1 MGNVVEFTRVAAPH
15 TSKQRAQRRDAA
27 KPLWRH
33 ALGEVLRAERLEQER
48 ILTEV
53 AATAGVSPQYLS
65 EIERGRKEPSSELL
79 GSVAEALGLDLVDV
93 VQRVGGLLGE
103 RREAE
108 RRAAERRE
116 ILRVETSFAFRADAA
131 EAIDAGEEFGLVDV
145 TDLHGAVDVAPG
157 HPLAV
162 VGPGRQHAPAE
173 PTAYL
178 LAA

>member
-1 MGNVVEFTRVAAPH
+1 MGKVVEFTRIIG
-15 TSKQRAQRRDAA
+15 SQRPQRPQSSATGRDGA

-33 ALGEVLRAERLEQER
+33 ALGEVLRGERLEQER

-65 EIERGRKEPSSELL
+65 EIERGRKEPSSEVL

-93 VQRVGGLLGE
+93 VEAVGRLLGERRDAE

-108 RRAAERRE
+108 RREL
-116 ILRVETSFAFRADAA
+116 LRVELSFAFRS
-131 EAIDAGEEFGLVDV
+131 EELAPLDVDS
-145 TDLHGAVDVAPG
+145 
-157 HPLAV
+157 
-162 VGPGRQHAPAE
+162 QHALAGLPEASFGHAA
-173 PTAYL
+173 TNAYL